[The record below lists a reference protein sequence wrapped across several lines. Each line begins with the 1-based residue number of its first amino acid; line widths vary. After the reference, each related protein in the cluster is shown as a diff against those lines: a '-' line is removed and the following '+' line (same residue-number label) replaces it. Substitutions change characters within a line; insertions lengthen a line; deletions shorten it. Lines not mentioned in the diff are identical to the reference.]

1 MFEEI
6 FDFDRFLPDID
17 LEDSDL
23 TIILPVTAFVLVI
36 LVFDDEIPS
45 LITEVEV
52 EDKRQGTA
60 LEEVEKEEEEFADT
74 EVEVEVRIGIGNP
87 FGWPSPNPMIWL
99 VEDRGEPISG

>member
-6 FDFDRFLPDID
+6 FAFDRFLPDID
-17 LEDSDL
+17 LDDSDL

-36 LVFDDEIPS
+36 LVFDNEIPS
-45 LITEVEV
+45 LITEVKV

-74 EVEVEVRIGIGNP
+74 EVEVEIRIGIGNP

-99 VEDRGEPISG
+99 VEDKGEPISG